1 MSHLILLGDSIFDN
15 AAYVPGE
22 PAVIEQLGEA
32 LGAGWTA
39 ELRAVDGSVTR
50 DVLAQLDGLPDTA
63 THLVLSSGGNDA
75 LAQVPGLD
83 APARNVLEALDVLAR
98 MQASFRADYRALLA
112 RAAATGRQVRVCTI
126 YDAVPGLP
134 PGLKAA
140 LSLYNDVIVCEAARF
155 GLACLDLRLVC
166 TAPEDFSGLS
176 PIEPS
181 SRGGRKIARAIVE
194 ALQGVR
200 DGG

>member
-22 PAVIEQLGEA
+22 PAVIEQLGEG

-50 DVLAQLDGLPDTA
+50 EVALQFDPLPDTA

-75 LAQVPGLD
+75 LAQVPGLE
-83 APARNVLEALDVLAR
+83 APARNILEALDYLAR
-98 MQASFRADYRALLA
+98 MQARFRADYQALLA

-140 LSLYNDVIVCEAARF
+140 LSLFNDVIVCEAARF
-155 GLACLDLRLVC
+155 GLRVLDLRTIC
-166 TAPEDFSGLS
+166 TAPEDFSAVS

-181 SRGGRKIARAIVE
+181 SRGGQKIARTIVD
-194 ALQGVR
+194 ALQGDR